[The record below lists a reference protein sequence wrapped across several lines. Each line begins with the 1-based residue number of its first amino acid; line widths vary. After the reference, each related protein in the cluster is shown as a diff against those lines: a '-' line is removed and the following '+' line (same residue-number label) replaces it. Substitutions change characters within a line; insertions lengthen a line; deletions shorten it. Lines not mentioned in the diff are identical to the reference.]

1 MATRGGSKI
10 FFSSFEMKS
19 CIKNHV
25 VVLKKLYQTKII
37 DLHYLFS
44 NPPKTMQFWL
54 LAVPVTLLSIL
65 SARQLIS
72 KIWETLTRVSDPSTR
87 CKKFKFNGWELWI
100 FRGGNRM
107 WFLHYGIRDRPKL
120 QTSIKIFL
128 DVEQKIFL
136 AFLKLNRTFWFRWV

>member
-1 MATRGGSKI
+1 MKKCYNNFCFLDKISTNWGRTTSHDLKNFTSFFYKVVKFRPLGGRSKI

-37 DLHYLFS
+37 DFHYLFS
-44 NPPKTMQFWL
+44 NPPKIRQFGL
-54 LAVPVTLLSIL
+54 LAVPVTLLSIM

-87 CKKFKFNGWELWI
+87 CKNFKFNGWELWI
-100 FRGGNRM
+100 FRGG
-107 WFLHYGIRDRPKL
+107 
-120 QTSIKIFL
+120 
-128 DVEQKIFL
+128 
-136 AFLKLNRTFWFRWV
+136 

>member
-1 MATRGGSKI
+1 
-10 FFSSFEMKS
+10 MKS

-72 KIWETLTRVSDPSTR
+72 KIWEILTRVSDPSTR

-136 AFLKLNRTFWFRWV
+136 AFLKLNRTFSFRWA